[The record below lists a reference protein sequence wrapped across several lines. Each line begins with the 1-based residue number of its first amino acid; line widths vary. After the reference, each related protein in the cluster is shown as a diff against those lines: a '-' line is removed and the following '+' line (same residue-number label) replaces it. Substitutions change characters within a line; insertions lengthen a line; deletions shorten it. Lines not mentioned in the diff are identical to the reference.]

1 MIVCKFG
8 GTSLADATGIRRA
21 AAIVRAD
28 SARRFVVV
36 SAPGK
41 RFAGDEKITDLL
53 LRAAQ
58 GDGEALRA
66 VLARFQEMARRLG
79 VEMDGELRRAA
90 AEIPARGAEY
100 AASRGEYLCGLL
112 LARFLR
118 WELIDAAEVIRL
130 HGGRADAGE
139 TYDRLLRRLKGA
151 KKAVI
156 PGFYGADGAGDVRTF
171 PRGGSD
177 ITGALVAAALGASLY
192 ENWTDVDG
200 LRSADPRL
208 VENTLRVPAVRYRQ
222 MRLLGR
228 MGAQV
233 LHPDSLLP
241 VMRAGIPTE
250 LKNSFHP
257 ERPGTRISAGGG
269 ATIPCLCG
277 RTLQSG
283 AAQLAVL
290 APGAMGL
297 CGEAL
302 AALRAAGIQP
312 RRLEALDD
320 HLLLRVR
327 GRCLPQALRALH
339 RALVEEKARGQK
351 TAPRAGGAQD
361 VDKVNRLSER

>member
-58 GDGEALRA
+58 GDGDALRA

-100 AASRGEYLCGLL
+100 AASRGEYLCAIL
-112 LARFLR
+112 LAKYLR
-118 WELIDAAEVIRL
+118 WEFVDAAEVIRL
-130 HGGRADAGE
+130 RDGRAE
-139 TYDRLLRRLKGA
+139 LQPSYDCLLRRLKPL
-151 KKAVI
+151 KNAVL
-156 PGFYGADGAGDVRTF
+156 PGFYGADGEGRVRTF

-177 ITGALVAAALGASLY
+177 ISGALVAAALGARLY

-200 LRSADPRL
+200 LMSADPQL
-208 VENTLRVPAVRYRQ
+208 VKDTVRVPAVSYRQ
-222 MRLLGR
+222 MRLLGA

-241 VMRAGIPTE
+241 VMNAGIPTA

-257 ERPGTRISAGGG
+257 ERPGTRIDTDAG
-269 ATIPCLCG
+269 ANIPCLTG
-277 RTLQSG
+277 RALQSG
-283 AAQLAVL
+283 AALVAVL
-290 APGAMGL
+290 SPNAMAL
-297 CGEAL
+297 CGPAL
-302 AALRAAGIQP
+302 EALRAAGIRP
-312 RRLEALDD
+312 RSLEARNDR
-320 HLLLRVR
+320 LLLRVR
-327 GRCLPQALRALH
+327 GRCLPETLRTLH
-339 RALVEEKARGQK
+339 RALVEEKRARD
-351 TAPRAGGAQD
+351 AG
-361 VDKVNRLSER
+361 

>member
-100 AASRGEYLCGLL
+100 AASRGEYLCAIL
-112 LARFLR
+112 LAKYLR
-118 WELIDAAEVIRL
+118 WEFVDAAEVIRL
-130 HGGRADAGE
+130 RDGRAE
-139 TYDRLLRRLKGA
+139 PQPSYDCLLRRLKPV
-151 KKAVI
+151 KNAVL
-156 PGFYGADGAGDVRTF
+156 PGFYGADGEGRVRTF

-177 ITGALVAAALGASLY
+177 ISGALVAAALGARLY

-200 LRSADPRL
+200 LMSADPQL
-208 VENTLRVPAVRYRQ
+208 VKDTVRVPAVSYRQ
-222 MRLLGR
+222 MRLLGA

-233 LHPDSLLP
+233 LHPDSLLS
-241 VMRAGIPTE
+241 VMNAGIPTA

-257 ERPGTRISAGGG
+257 ERPGTRIDTDAG
-269 ATIPCLCG
+269 ANIPCLTG
-277 RTLQSG
+277 RALQSG
-283 AAQLAVL
+283 AALVAVL
-290 APGAMGL
+290 SPNAMAL
-297 CGEAL
+297 CGPAL
-302 AALRAAGIQP
+302 EALRAAGIRP
-312 RRLEALDD
+312 RSLEARNDR
-320 HLLLRVR
+320 LLLRVR
-327 GRCLPQALRALH
+327 GRCLPETLRALH
-339 RALVEEKARGQK
+339 RTLVEEKRARD
-351 TAPRAGGAQD
+351 AG
-361 VDKVNRLSER
+361 